1 MFQVIDPSII
11 RTLAFGLLPIPQ
23 LAVNVRIL
31 AHTFSANCDKFKV
44 SFGVGLC
51 PDLSD
56 GVDRSVG
63 ISTGSAV
70 TKAFVWYELFF
81 LCILCSKFA
90 THS

>member
-44 SFGVGLC
+44 SFGLGLC
-51 PDLSD
+51 PDLSNA
-56 GVDRSVG
+56 VDRSTG
-63 ISTGSAV
+63 ISSNTEV
-70 TKAFVWYELFF
+70 TKAFVRYELYF
-81 LCILCSKFA
+81 LCIKFA
-90 THS
+90 IHS